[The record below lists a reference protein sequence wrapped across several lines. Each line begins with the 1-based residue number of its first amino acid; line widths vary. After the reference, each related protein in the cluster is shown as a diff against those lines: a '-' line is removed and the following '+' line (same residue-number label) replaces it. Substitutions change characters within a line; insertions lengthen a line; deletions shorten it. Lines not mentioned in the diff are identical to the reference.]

1 VLRNVAETP
10 ERELPP
16 AWSTIERRRTGDER
30 AFGAS
35 ILAPAPVRPRP
46 SRARSALLYGVLFV
60 GVAIAG
66 LAVGAL
72 AGLAAGPD
80 APARTASAALHSGP
94 APTASSA
101 PSSR

>member
-1 VLRNVAETP
+1 
-10 ERELPP
+10 
-16 AWSTIERRRTGDER
+16 
-30 AFGAS
+30 
-35 ILAPAPVRPRP
+35 
-46 SRARSALLYGVLFV
+46 VLFV